1 MRTEIVTLCEY
12 ASETQGRLTIVDTF
26 DTVRAAK
33 LPWRE
38 YFYAVA
44 KIVFDKQ
51 DCWPSKIGLIIVK
64 DDRQGEPIFETYS
77 QNKPMD
83 SPAYA
88 NKKLNIVAGFKGLIF
103 DSEGDYSFIV
113 KFDNDVVLSHPF
125 KVRLEYEGGN
135 G

>member
-12 ASETQGRLTIVDTF
+12 ASENQGRLTIVDTF

-38 YFYAVA
+38 YFFAVA

-51 DCWPSKIGLIIVK
+51 DRWPSKIGLIIVRAGQQ
-64 DDRQGEPIFETYS
+64 DEPIFETYS
-77 QNKPMD
+77 QDND
-83 SPAYA
+83 SVSHVSA
-88 NKKLNIVAGFKGLIF
+88 NNKLNIVAGFKGLIF

-113 KFDNDVVLSHPF
+113 KFDNNVVLTHPF
-125 KVRLEYEGGN
+125 KVKLEYEGGN
-135 G
+135 